1 MTDIQK
7 LYDELQAQLKALGA
21 VAQNPYPFLNNAAA
35 QMHAPQQ
42 PIQEQTQQ
50 LSTSPVD
57 ESAVLSG
64 QQELLLKMYDEFVTT
79 DDGKALA
86 ANLNKF
92 ARFVQSK
99 VAKSSDNK

>member
-7 LYDELQAQLKALGA
+7 LYDELQAQLKTLGA
-21 VAQNPYPFLNNAAA
+21 AAHNPYSLLGLQPPV
-35 QMHAPQQ
+35 APQG
-42 PIQEQTQQ
+42 QTQQ
-50 LSTSPVD
+50 LSAPKVEESP
-57 ESAVLSG
+57 VLSG

-92 ARFVQSK
+92 ARFVQSR
-99 VAKSSDNK
+99 VAKSSDN